1 MSSSR
6 ELPQDTNKDLVDEEY
21 IDHEDIL
28 EEEIPDSDQGESM
41 EEEDDDID
49 DSLEGHEFRAN
60 EDDDDTMEL
69 VDDSVQGFFDH
80 RQPVYA
86 IAMHPTSNGII
97 MSGGG
102 DDKSY
107 LWRCDTG
114 EMLKCLDGHTDSVTS
129 VAFSCDGKYVASA
142 GMDGKVRVWNA
153 ETGDF
158 ATSVEGPDEIIW
170 INWHPKGNILLA
182 GANDSTIWM
191 WACFHYLVP
200 SGKFMNIFNGH
211 AGPVTAGCFT
221 PDGKKIVSVSEDCTF
236 IIWDPKSAV
245 AEFRLSGDDS
255 RFHVDPITS
264 VCVNK
269 DSTLAIT
276 GDMSGKAR
284 IVNLSNGHIVASLE
298 NHTDS
303 IETSSFCD
311 VLPLAATGS
320 VDGNISIWDVQVQ
333 RLRTTLAHEDAVVK
347 VKFVKNSPM
356 LVSCSADRSVKMWDT
371 RTGQCVKSWAGH
383 RDTVLDIAVSD
394 DGNVVCSASDDGT
407 CLVFSM

>member
-1 MSSSR
+1 MSSSH
-6 ELPQDTNKDLVDEEY
+6 TNPEEESNDNLVEDEY
-21 IDHEDIL
+21 IKEEDIL
-28 EEEIPDSDQGESM
+28 EGEVPDEEGADYM
-41 EEEDDDID
+41 
-49 DSLEGHEFRAN
+49 
-60 EDDDDTMEL
+60 DDDDEEEEGAEDFEFRPNAEDENTMEL
-69 VDDSVQGFFDH
+69 ADDSVQGFFEH
-80 RQPVYA
+80 RSPVYA

-114 EMLKCLDGHTDSVTS
+114 ETLICLDGHTDSVTD

-153 ETGDF
+153 ETGEF
-158 ATSVEGPDEIIW
+158 CVAVEGPDEVVW

-191 WACFHYLVP
+191 WALP

-211 AGPVTAGCFT
+211 AGPVTSGQFT
-221 PDGKKIVSVSEDCTF
+221 PDGKKIVSTSEDTTF
-236 IIWDPKSAV
+236 IVWDPKSAS
-245 AEFRLSGDDS
+245 AEIRLSGDDA
-255 RFHVDPITS
+255 RFHTEPITS
-264 VCVNK
+264 VAVNK

-276 GDMSGKAR
+276 GDVSGKAR
-284 IVNLSNGHIVASLE
+284 LVNILSGQIVAALE
-298 NHTDS
+298 NHTES

-320 VDGNISIWDVQVQ
+320 VDGNISIWDVQTQ
-333 RLRTTLAHEDAVVK
+333 RLRATLSHEDAVVK
-347 VKFVKNSPM
+347 VKFVKNSP
-356 LVSCSADRSVKMWDT
+356 LLASCSADKTVKMWDT
-371 RTGQCVKSWAGH
+371 RTGQCLKTWVGH

-394 DGNVVCSASDDGT
+394 DGNVICTASDDGT